1 MAEFDRSVPFVLS
14 LEGGVY
20 SDPAGNASDRE
31 LSGGAIEVLA
41 AGRWVVHQGRVLVI
55 TNESPAYHPSFAQMQ
70 AALEHLDAAGLD
82 LAGDGGGVLVI
93 VYAKINKRGR
103 GKQGKQYRAKKTVA
117 GIELVPVDG

>member
-1 MAEFDRSVPFVLS
+1 MAEFDRSAPFVLS

-20 SDPAGNASDRE
+20 SDPAGNASDLE

-41 AGRWVVHQGRVLVI
+41 AGRWVVDQGRLLVI
-55 TNESPAYHPSFAQMQ
+55 TNESPAYHPSFAQMR
-70 AALEHLDAAGLD
+70 AALERLDAAGLD

-93 VYAKINKRGR
+93 VYAEIDKYGR
-103 GKQGKQYRAKKTVA
+103 GKQGKRYRAKKTVA

>member
-1 MAEFDRSVPFVLS
+1 VAEFDRSAPFVIS

-31 LSGGAIEVLA
+31 LSGGAIEVIA

-70 AALEHLDAAGLD
+70 AALERLDAAGLD
-82 LAGDGGGVLVI
+82 LTGDSGGVLVI
-93 VYAKINKRGR
+93 VYAKINRHGR
-103 GKQGKQYRAKKTVA
+103 GKQGKRYRAKKTVA
-117 GIELVPVDG
+117 RIELVPLD